1 MDGAGVVVLVV
12 FILVIVAVI
21 AYRVGYLWA
30 QVEFLNQSQMIEAKW
45 SMLPMKAPM
54 LPRWRRVAGWAAY
67 MFSALLL
74 CLFLALAY
82 WHAHGWGWT
91 YLLAAWILWF
101 AIFLGGIGLAEW
113 CWKPSREARERL
125 QHEQA
130 EILKALEGRAN
141 KENST

>member
-45 SMLPMKAPM
+45 SMLPMAAPM
-54 LPRWRRVAGWAAY
+54 LPRWRRVAGWVAY
-67 MFSALLL
+67 VFSALLL

-82 WHAHGWGWT
+82 RYAKAWGWT
-91 YLLAAWILWF
+91 LMAAWVLWF
-101 AIFLGGIGLAEW
+101 AIFLGGIWLAEW

-141 KENST
+141 KENAT

>member
-45 SMLPMKAPM
+45 SMLPMKAP

-82 WHAHGWGWT
+82 RNAKGWGWI
-91 YLLAAWILWF
+91 LLMAAWVLWF
-101 AIFLGGIGLAEW
+101 AIFLGGIWLAEW
-113 CWKPSREARERL
+113 CWKPAERP
-125 QHEQA
+125 
-130 EILKALEGRAN
+130 KNGPS
-141 KENST
+141 KESSA

>member
-54 LPRWRRVAGWAAY
+54 LPRWRRVAGWVAY
-67 MFSALLL
+67 GFSGLLL
-74 CLFLALAY
+74 CLFLLLAFRY
-82 WHAHGWGWT
+82 AQGWGWT
-91 YLLAAWILWF
+91 FLMAAWGLWF

-113 CWKPSREARERL
+113 CWKPAKRPKNGAS
-125 QHEQA
+125 
-130 EILKALEGRAN
+130 